1 MNAHSL
7 KILEF
12 NFVLEALARKT
23 GTPYGRAEALAI
35 TPSTSPAVIAEQQ
48 AVTGEARKMLEA
60 GIGLDFG
67 NVQDIRPA
75 LGALAAEGAI
85 IEPLELLQLGRHLE
99 VARRIKSTMAM
110 RKEDYPLLDG
120 LASGFRAYKE
130 LEDRIARS
138 IEPDGRVADRAS
150 DTLYHLRR
158 DQEALRVRIYDK
170 LESIMN
176 ASSGSIQESVV
187 TIREGR
193 YVIPVKSDA
202 KSQVKGI
209 VHDTSSSG
217 ATVFV
222 EPLVSVELNNK
233 MRQVILAEKRE
244 VERILQE
251 FSKQIL
257 DEIEPIQLN
266 LELISQFDLL
276 VAKARLASE
285 WQCSQALNTPGNYLK
300 MTAAR
305 HPALEE
311 PVPLDMELGDGKLTM
326 VITGPNTGGKTV
338 VLKTVGL
345 LVLMNQSGMQI
356 PAKDGSS
363 LPVFDEVFADIGDEQ
378 SISQSLS
385 TFSSHMRQ
393 IGNIVRE
400 AGKKSL
406 VLLDEIGAGTE
417 PSEGSSL
424 AIAILS
430 DLTDKGC
437 LTLSTTHYGAL
448 KSFVQSREGMINAA
462 MEFDRQA
469 LKPTYR
475 LMMGLPGASYGL
487 EIASRL
493 GLPESIVAE
502 ARTRLD
508 SKSIKLE
515 ELISDI
521 EDTKR
526 RMEQREREAADQL
539 ATAREMSREYE
550 SKLQGLKD
558 ELKELKLQAKQE
570 ARDILASARSA
581 SEMAVAGI
589 KKEQASKDSIK
600 QARSILADTESK
612 LNLGSIS
619 RAGEEDDHLAIKEPL
634 KMGQTVYVPSVQKEG
649 EVVALPDSGGKVKV
663 QVGGIRMTLKLNQ
676 LRSLERGKEAKAG
689 SIKTSLEEERHFNS
703 ELHLLGM
710 RAEESLELVDRY
722 LDEAVMLGINSVRIV
737 HGKGTGVLRQV
748 VKEALT
754 KDVRVKSFRLGE
766 WNEGQDGVTVVELK

>member
-12 NFVLEALARKT
+12 NFVLEALTRKT
-23 GTPYGRAEALAI
+23 GTPYGRAEALVI

-48 AVTGEARKMLEA
+48 AVTAEARRMLEA

-99 VARRIKSTMAM
+99 VARRIKSTISL
-110 RKEDYPLLDG
+110 RKEDYPLLDA
-120 LASGFRAYKE
+120 LASGFRAYKV
-130 LEDRIARS
+130 LEDRITRS

-251 FSKQIL
+251 FSKEIL
-257 DEIEPIQLN
+257 DEIEPIQQN
-266 LELISQFDLL
+266 LELISQFDLII
-276 VAKARLASE
+276 AKARLASE
-285 WQCSQALNTPGNYLK
+285 WQCSQALRSQGNYLK
-300 MTAAR
+300 VAAAR
-305 HPALEE
+305 HPALES

-345 LVLMNQSGMQI
+345 LVLMNQSGLQV
-356 PAKDGSS
+356 PAAEGSA

-400 AGKKSL
+400 AGERSL
-406 VLLDEIGAGTE
+406 VLLDEIGGRHRALRGIVAGHRHPVGPDRQGLPDPLHHPLRGAEELRPE
-417 PSEGSSL
+417 PGGDDQRRHGIRPPGIEAHLPSDDGPARRQLRAGDSL
-424 AIAILS
+424 AAGPAGEHRGRGPDQAGLQVHQTGGA
-430 DLTDKGC
+430 DLRHRG
-437 LTLSTTHYGAL
+437 Y
-448 KSFVQSREGMINAA
+448 
-462 MEFDRQA
+462 
-469 LKPTYR
+469 
-475 LMMGLPGASYGL
+475 
-487 EIASRL
+487 
-493 GLPESIVAE
+493 
-502 ARTRLD
+502 
-508 SKSIKLE
+508 
-515 ELISDI
+515 
-521 EDTKR
+521 
-526 RMEQREREAADQL
+526 
-539 ATAREMSREYE
+539 
-550 SKLQGLKD
+550 
-558 ELKELKLQAKQE
+558 
-570 ARDILASARSA
+570 
-581 SEMAVAGI
+581 
-589 KKEQASKDSIK
+589 QASDGTAGAGGGRRTGRRQENVTGIPVKDTG
-600 QARSILADTESK
+600 AE
-612 LNLGSIS
+612 G
-619 RAGEEDDHLAIKEPL
+619 RAQGA
-634 KMGQTVYVPSVQKEG
+634 
-649 EVVALPDSGGKVKV
+649 
-663 QVGGIRMTLKLNQ
+663 
-676 LRSLERGKEAKAG
+676 
-689 SIKTSLEEERHFNS
+689 
-703 ELHLLGM
+703 
-710 RAEESLELVDRY
+710 
-722 LDEAVMLGINSVRIV
+722 
-737 HGKGTGVLRQV
+737 
-748 VKEALT
+748 
-754 KDVRVKSFRLGE
+754 
-766 WNEGQDGVTVVELK
+766 